1 MRSKICSI
9 KVRIIFFCSYRKV
22 DSFLGKKCLKKIP
35 FVSVIYP
42 ITRTPIEAGPECQVK
57 DKAIKLDKFQ
67 LISM

>member
-1 MRSKICSI
+1 
-9 KVRIIFFCSYRKV
+9 V

-67 LISM
+67 LISK